1 MNFQLTHV
9 FCIALKPVGIST
21 WYNCIGAT
29 SNQKNSNEPVKPLD
43 EKRRRGIK
51 DIENVNEDSPLLVP
65 VVEIDEVRYVK
76 DERPLFVSE
85 YIYCEL

>member
-1 MNFQLTHV
+1 
-9 FCIALKPVGIST
+9 
-21 WYNCIGAT
+21 
-29 SNQKNSNEPVKPLD
+29 VKPLD